1 MAIKF
6 SQFVVQTDA
15 STLSHIVGY
24 DGVDNIQI
32 TPTNFLN
39 SLLTGTAG
47 QVLYYDTTGVAG
59 ENAFFWD
66 NTNKRLGIGT
76 TNPIEKL
83 QVVGQLISSGSS
95 STSAT
100 TGVERAIMDL
110 SNYSATDH
118 SARFGHFRGVESAGA
133 GQLRLYTDSVERL
146 RIDASGNVGIGT
158 ATPSSKLEVDG
169 DMSVT
174 PGGVILLPDSSFLRF
189 GTSSDATIYHDAT
202 DTYFKN
208 FTGDLIIQ
216 NNKDDKDIIFQSDN
230 GSGGLDTY
238 YRIDGS
244 AHENSFFKQIHLYD
258 NVKAVFGASADLNI
272 VHDGAD
278 SVIQNNTGDLE
289 IQNRQD
295 DGDIVFKSDDGS
307 GGVATYFYLD
317 GGLASGG
324 SLFTRFPD
332 NSNIGFGDSNDLRIY
347 HNGINSNIENFTGN
361 LQIINNKD
369 DGDIIFRSDNGSGGT
384 AEYYKIDGGS
394 VLNIFYK
401 DVFLGDNVKSLYGNS
416 SDLQI
421 YHDSANSII
430 KNDVGNL
437 TIRNDANDKDIE
449 LASDDGSGGVAVYF
463 YLDGSDVMTRFDK
476 RLRMSDAV
484 GLQLGSGGN
493 FEMYHFNGVTT
504 MDNFTGNLS
513 ISNQKD
519 DGDIIFQCDDG
530 SGGVTTYFL
539 LDGSLADGTNKFTRF
554 PDNSRVVFGTASDLQ
569 IFHNGTASFI
579 NNNTGDL
586 NIANYANDKDIRF
599 FCDDGSGGVVEY
611 FRLSGSTTK
620 IQINKE
626 MQFFDNVNATFGNAA
641 DLKIYHDGNNSY
653 IQDSGTGSLKILAQ
667 DFDLTNAAESASM
680 IRAIDGAQVELY
692 YGGSKKLE
700 TKSTGINIQG
710 VTEYANNTAAVAA
723 GLVVGDVYRTG
734 DDLKIVH

>member
-47 QVLYYDTTGVAG
+47 QVLFYDTTGVTS
-59 ENAFFWD
+59 NTAFKWD
-66 NTNKRLGIGT
+66 NTNSRLAIG
-76 TNPIEKL
+76 NISPQEKL
-83 QVVGQLISSGSS
+83 HVYNAGVSRIEVEGSSGPTAFKATNTSGSYGWYIPGGDDSFRLFNFNTSS
-95 STSAT
+95 DLITIT
-100 TGVERAIMDL
+100 TA
-110 SNYSATDH
+110 
-118 SARFGHFRGVESAGA
+118 
-133 GQLRLYTDSVERL
+133 
-146 RIDASGNVGIGT
+146 GNVGIGK
-158 ATPSSKLEVDG
+158 ATPTSKLEVDG

-174 PGGVILLPDSSFLRF
+174 PGGVILLPDNSFLRF

-230 GSGGLDTY
+230 GSGGLDIY
-238 YRIDGS
+238 FRIDGS

-504 MDNFTGNLS
+504 MDNFTGNLT

-519 DGDIIFQCDDG
+519 DGDIIFQCDNG
-530 SGGVTTYFL
+530 SGGITPYFL

-569 IFHNGTASFI
+569 LFHNGTASFI

-599 FCDDGSGGVVEY
+599 FCDDGSGSVAEY
-611 FRLSGSTTK
+611 FRLDGGDE
-620 IQINKE
+620 INYSFKDIK
-626 MQFFDNVNATFGNAA
+626 FLDGGAVKFGNAS
-641 DLKIYHDGNNSY
+641 DLQIYHDGSDSY
-653 IQDSGTGSLKILAQ
+653 IKDSGTG
-667 DFDLTNAAESASM
+667 DLRIDTSKFRVRNAGGTETM
-680 IRAIDGAQVELY
+680 ITATENDAVVLFNNDVEKLRTI
-692 YGGSKKLE
+692 GS
-700 TKSTGINIQG
+700 G
-710 VTEYANNTAAVAA
+710 VRISGVSEYANNTAAIAG

>member
-47 QVLYYDTTGVAG
+47 QVLFYDTTGVTS
-59 ENAFFWD
+59 NTAFKWD
-66 NTNKRLGIGT
+66 NTNSRLAIG
-76 TNPIEKL
+76 NISPQEKL
-83 QVVGQLISSGSS
+83 HVYNAGVSRIEVEGSSGPTAFKATNTSGSYGWYIPGGDDSFRLFNFNTSS
-95 STSAT
+95 DLITIT
-100 TGVERAIMDL
+100 TA
-110 SNYSATDH
+110 
-118 SARFGHFRGVESAGA
+118 
-133 GQLRLYTDSVERL
+133 
-146 RIDASGNVGIGT
+146 GNVGIGK
-158 ATPSSKLEVDG
+158 ATPTSKLEVDG

-174 PGGVILLPDSSFLRF
+174 PGGVILLPDNSFLRF

-230 GSGGLDTY
+230 GSGGLDIY
-238 YRIDGS
+238 FRIDGS

-519 DGDIIFQCDDG
+519 DGDIIFQCDNG
-530 SGGVTTYFL
+530 SGGVTPYFL

-569 IFHNGTASFI
+569 LFHNGTASFI

-599 FCDDGSGGVVEY
+599 FCDDGSGSVAEY
-611 FRLSGSTTK
+611 FRLDGGDE
-620 IQINKE
+620 INYSFKDIK
-626 MQFFDNVNATFGNAA
+626 FLDGGAVKFGNAS
-641 DLKIYHDGNNSY
+641 DLQIYHDGSDSY
-653 IQDSGTGSLKILAQ
+653 IKDSGTG
-667 DFDLTNAAESASM
+667 DLRIDTSKFRVRNAGGTETM
-680 IRAIDGAQVELY
+680 ITATENDAVVLFNNDVEKLRTI
-692 YGGSKKLE
+692 GS
-700 TKSTGINIQG
+700 G
-710 VTEYANNTAAVAA
+710 VRISGVSEYANNTAAIAG

>member
-47 QVLYYDTTGVAG
+47 QVLFYDTTGVTS
-59 ENAFFWD
+59 NTAFKWD
-66 NTNKRLGIGT
+66 NTNSRLAIG
-76 TNPIEKL
+76 NISPQEKL
-83 QVVGQLISSGSS
+83 HVYNAGVSRIEVEGSSGPTAFKATNTSGSYGWYIPGGDDSFRLFNFNTSS
-95 STSAT
+95 DLITIT
-100 TGVERAIMDL
+100 TA
-110 SNYSATDH
+110 
-118 SARFGHFRGVESAGA
+118 
-133 GQLRLYTDSVERL
+133 
-146 RIDASGNVGIGT
+146 GNVGIGK
-158 ATPSSKLEVDG
+158 ATPTSKLEVDG

-174 PGGVILLPDSSFLRF
+174 PGGVILLPDNSFLRF

-230 GSGGLDTY
+230 GSGGLDIY
-238 YRIDGS
+238 FRIDGS

-504 MDNFTGNLS
+504 MDNFTGNLT

-519 DGDIIFQCDDG
+519 DGDIIFQCDNG
-530 SGGVTTYFL
+530 SGGVTPYFL

-569 IFHNGTASFI
+569 LFHNGTASFI

-599 FCDDGSGGVVEY
+599 FCDDGSGSVAEY
-611 FRLSGSTTK
+611 FRLDGGDE
-620 IQINKE
+620 INYSFKDIK
-626 MQFFDNVNATFGNAA
+626 FLDGGAVKFGNAS
-641 DLKIYHDGNNSY
+641 DLQIYHDGSDSY
-653 IQDSGTGSLKILAQ
+653 IKDSGTG
-667 DFDLTNAAESASM
+667 DLRIDTSKFRVRNAGGTETM
-680 IRAIDGAQVELY
+680 ITATENDAVVLFNNDVEKLRTI
-692 YGGSKKLE
+692 GS
-700 TKSTGINIQG
+700 G
-710 VTEYANNTAAVAA
+710 VRISGVSEYANNTAAIAG

>member
-47 QVLYYDTTGVAG
+47 QVLFYDTTGVTS
-59 ENAFFWD
+59 NTAFKWD
-66 NTNKRLGIGT
+66 NTNSRLAIG
-76 TNPIEKL
+76 NISPQEKL
-83 QVVGQLISSGSS
+83 HVYNAGVSRIEVEGSSGPTAFKATNTSGSYGWYIPGGDDSFRLFNFNTSS
-95 STSAT
+95 DLITIT
-100 TGVERAIMDL
+100 TA
-110 SNYSATDH
+110 
-118 SARFGHFRGVESAGA
+118 
-133 GQLRLYTDSVERL
+133 
-146 RIDASGNVGIGT
+146 GNVGIGK
-158 ATPSSKLEVDG
+158 ATPTSKLEVDG

-174 PGGVILLPDSSFLRF
+174 PGGVILLPDNSFLRF

-238 YRIDGS
+238 FRIDGS

-519 DGDIIFQCDDG
+519 DGDIIFQCDNG
-530 SGGVTTYFL
+530 SGGVTPYFL

-569 IFHNGTASFI
+569 LFHNGTASFI

-599 FCDDGSGGVVEY
+599 FCDDGSGSVAEY
-611 FRLSGSTTK
+611 FRLDGGDE
-620 IQINKE
+620 INYSFKDIK
-626 MQFFDNVNATFGNAA
+626 FLDGGAVKFGNAS
-641 DLKIYHDGNNSY
+641 DLQIYHDGSDSY
-653 IQDSGTGSLKILAQ
+653 IKDSGTG
-667 DFDLTNAAESASM
+667 DLRIDTSKFRVRNAGGTETM
-680 IRAIDGAQVELY
+680 ITATENDAVVLFNNDVEKLRTI
-692 YGGSKKLE
+692 GS
-700 TKSTGINIQG
+700 G
-710 VTEYANNTAAVAA
+710 VRISGVSEYANNTAAIAG